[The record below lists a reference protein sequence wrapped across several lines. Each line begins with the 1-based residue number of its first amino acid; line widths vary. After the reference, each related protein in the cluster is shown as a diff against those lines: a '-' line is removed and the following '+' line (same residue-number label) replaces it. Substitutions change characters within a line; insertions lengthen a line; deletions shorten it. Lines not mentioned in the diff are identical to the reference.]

1 MAVIKPIDT
10 RLETAL
16 LKSLQK
22 KENYESYIA
31 YVNLK
36 NVLPTTKI
44 VLKNYKRYFE
54 NYPEAS
60 EIDFGL
66 FYTHFTQDWE
76 TLNTEDAEYYRD
88 YMFPAVL
95 ECEEQSVSG
104 VIEGLK
110 KKQVLEKLSEM
121 IASGDSIEN
130 IKEFVEKN
138 NTSTSV
144 DSDEHVYTSDNLDLG
159 ELDKANGIPWFL
171 PTLQKSLMSITAG
184 QFIVVAADSNTG
196 KSAFV
201 ISQAVHAFKWLHKQ
215 KDERPILYF
224 NSEGTA
230 ADVLGRFF
238 SNLYKSKIVGGFEEV
253 VNRKDE
259 VQKKFKEAFNAQ
271 QFKILQVNDFPTF
284 KQIKAKVEQYQPA
297 LVIIDICDKVANGE
311 TVEALKTLYD
321 NLRVLASGVCPVVGT
336 SQSGDTSYWDEEA
349 KQKKNKIWLTQKDC
363 YGSKTGKAG
372 AADSFIG
379 IGAEE
384 GSNLRYISIAKQK
397 RGEPVKLVCEI
408 EREYS
413 NYKEVSY

>member
-253 VNRKDE
+253 EKTRC
-259 VQKKFKEAFNAQ
+259 KKS
-271 QFKILQVNDFPTF
+271 
-284 KQIKAKVEQYQPA
+284 
-297 LVIIDICDKVANGE
+297 
-311 TVEALKTLYD
+311 LKKHLM
-321 NLRVLASGVCPVVGT
+321 R
-336 SQSGDTSYWDEEA
+336 
-349 KQKKNKIWLTQKDC
+349 
-363 YGSKTGKAG
+363 
-372 AADSFIG
+372 
-379 IGAEE
+379 
-384 GSNLRYISIAKQK
+384 SNLKY
-397 RGEPVKLVCEI
+397 
-408 EREYS
+408 
-413 NYKEVSY
+413 YK